1 MSNVRPAR
9 GGGTVAPLHALPP
22 IGLDEARKD
31 WQRLAA
37 DAGTPFA
44 TWEWAA
50 AWWRHYGG
58 DREQLI
64 VPVQEDGR
72 TVALVPLYLHSRR
85 PLRVLRFVGNGPAD
99 ELGPIG
105 SPEVAGAALDAALT
119 SLGRRWDVLW
129 GDHLPEGGAAARLG
143 RVLKVEPS
151 PSLELPEGGFEQ
163 FLKERSKN
171 FREQVRRRERK
182 LAKAHELEY
191 RLVEHPDA
199 LAPALE
205 TLFTLHDARWGGD
218 ASSAFDPTRRAFHLD
233 FAATAL
239 ERGWLRLWLLELD
252 GRPAA
257 AWYGFRYADS
267 EWYYQ
272 SGRDP
277 ELESE
282 NVGFV
287 LLSHTV
293 RAASDD
299 GLRVYRLLR
308 GGEDYKSRFATSD
321 RPVATVAVGRGGRGR
336 PAALALERAA
346 RVRSRWRARR

>member
-1 MSNVRPAR
+1 
-9 GGGTVAPLHALPP
+9 VAPLRALPP
-22 IGLDEARKD
+22 IGLDEARED
-31 WQRLAA
+31 WQRLAD

-50 AWWRHYGG
+50 AWARHYGAG
-58 DREQLI
+58 REQLV
-64 VPVQEDGR
+64 VPVQQDGR

-85 PLRVLRFVGNGPAD
+85 PLRVLRFIGNGPAD
-99 ELGPIG
+99 ETGPIG
-105 SPEVAGAALDAALT
+105 SPEHAGAALEAALA
-119 SLGRRWDVLW
+119 SLGRRWDVVW
-129 GDHLPEGGAAARLG
+129 GDHLPESGGAAALG

-151 PSLELPEGGFEQ
+151 PSLELPDGGFEE

-182 LAKAHELEY
+182 LAKAHPLEY
-191 RLVEHPDA
+191 RLVEDPSE
-199 LAPALE
+199 LAGALE
-205 TLFTLHDARWGGD
+205 TLFALHDARWGED
-218 ASSAFDPTRRAFHLD
+218 ASSAFDATRRAFHLD

-252 GRPAA
+252 GAPAA
-257 AWYGFRYADS
+257 AWYGFRYAGA

-277 ELESE
+277 RFESE

-321 RPVATVAVGRGGRGR
+321 RPVATVAMGRGARGR

-346 RVRSRWRARR
+346 RLRGRWKARR